1 MESFAIVVL
10 ILGLIVA
17 SLARR
22 HLREAKQ
29 LKLRQIIHQ
38 ERMKAMEHNLSL
50 PETDDPQLCKLFGGF
65 GTAESKG
72 SGWLSASV
80 LWVRLVALCLGYS
93 YINLGRRV
101 VVRRLGCGCSP
112 GFNANSFSAIVFSL
126 LLLAAFL
133 LLLCDARRLP
143 TWKRRIPYV
152 IGGVAVQM
160 AITYWFMRANLWA

>member
-29 LKLRQIIHQ
+29 LELRQIIHQ

-50 PETDDPQLCKLFGGF
+50 PETNDPQLSELFGGF
-65 GTAESKG
+65 GAAEPKG

-80 LWVRLVALCLGYS
+80 LWVRLVALCLG
-93 YINLGRRV
+93 LA
-101 VVRRLGCGCSP
+101 
-112 GFNANSFSAIVFSL
+112 GFFGGIGTAFAMSKVKAEDMSDFWTMGLIPAFVGIGLLIFYAMSKSFAGE
-126 LLLAAFL
+126 
-133 LLLCDARRLP
+133 ARQQEP
-143 TWKRRIPYV
+143 ES
-152 IGGVAVQM
+152 GA
-160 AITYWFMRANLWA
+160 